1 MSIYELAQLN
11 IATLKAPLDSPL
23 LADFVAN
30 LERINALAEGNPGF
44 RWRLESDAGDA
55 TAFRPMGED
64 VIVNLT
70 VWRDLDALRA
80 FVFRSDHV
88 EIMRRRGEWF
98 ERMADAYL
106 VMWWVPRGHRPT
118 VDEALGRLRHLREH
132 GASQYAFGFRT
143 PQPAPDAGAAPDP
156 ESGLF
161 DSCPA
166 G

>member
-106 VMWWVPRGHRPT
+106 VMWWVPRGHRPS
-118 VDEALGRLRHLREH
+118 VEEAVARLLHLRAH
-132 GASQYAFGFRT
+132 GASAYVFGFRT
-143 PQPAPDAGAAPDP
+143 PHAAPDAAAS
-156 ESGLF
+156 SGLAAGPF
-161 DSCPA
+161 DTCPA
-166 G
+166 A